1 MPPAPLYARLLYPM
15 TQAYTLLVVDD
26 DLDTLKLVGTTLEK
40 QGFIIHAAKDGQEA
54 LDKVIEAKPDLILL
68 DVMMPKMDG
77 YEVTRRLR
85 ANPQTANIPIILFTA
100 KAQVDDKVAGLEAG
114 ADDYLTKPT
123 HPAELV
129 ARVRNILKRP
139 ATSMLPPL
147 PPQPQPSASN
157 SRAASTT
164 AAPSYT
170 PPSPVAPSGGAA
182 RSVVGVLAAKGGQ
195 GVSTLCINL
204 AAGFAQKYPQ
214 NSVILAELTPG
225 HGDLNVRL
233 GQSGEG
239 LVELLHRTS
248 RDIYR
253 SAVEGALVEH
263 KDNQRVLFAGTRPT
277 DASLLHAGEQMSA
290 IVNELKQMANHVVL
304 DLGVNL
310 PTSSQRALEH
320 CTHIIVVAEPDP
332 YTVDQTKSLLA
343 DLSQMNHL
351 QAQRMVTMVHRV
363 RNDLAVNAAELQ
375 KQLGHDIDAVFTPA
389 PELAYQA
396 TRQQQSMLETDEQS
410 YSAQQTQKLVNAI
423 TEPKKTR
430 R

>member
-1 MPPAPLYARLLYPM
+1 MPLAPLYARLLYPM

-54 LDKVIEAKPDLILL
+54 LDKVIETKPDLILL

-100 KAQVDDKVAGLEAG
+100 KAQVDDKVAGLDAG

-139 ATSMLPPL
+139 ATSMPPL
-147 PPQPQPSASN
+147 PPEPASE
-157 SRAASTT
+157 SRPAT
-164 AAPSYT
+164 PSYF

-182 RSVVGVLAAKGGQ
+182 RTVVGVLAAKGGQ

-263 KDNQRVLFAGTRPT
+263 KDNQRVLLAGTHPS
-277 DASLLHAGEQMSA
+277 DASLMQAGEQMNA
-290 IVNELKQMANHVVL
+290 IVNELKQIANHLVL

-310 PTSSQRALEH
+310 PTSNQRALEH

-332 YTVDQTKSLLA
+332 YTVDQTKALLA
-343 DLSQMNHL
+343 DLTQMSQL
-351 QAQRMVTMVHRV
+351 QAQRLVVMVHRV

-375 KQLGHDIDAVFTPA
+375 KQIGHNIDAVFTPA

-410 YSAQQTQKLVNAI
+410 YSAQQTQKLITAI

>member
-1 MPPAPLYARLLYPM
+1 MAQ
-15 TQAYTLLVVDD
+15 THTLLVVDD

-54 LDKVIEAKPDLILL
+54 LDKALEAKPDLILL

-85 ANPQTANIPIILFTA
+85 ANPQTASIPIILFTA

-139 ATSMLPPL
+139 VTGMLPPL
-147 PPQPQPSASN
+147 PPEPRPE
-157 SRAASTT
+157 ASTPP
-164 AAPSYT
+164 APSF
-170 PPSPVAPSGGAA
+170 VAPSTPAPAA
-182 RSVVGVLAAKGGQ
+182 GMARAVVGVLAAKGGQ

-204 AAGFAQKYPQ
+204 AAGFAEQYKG
-214 NSVILAELTPG
+214 SVILAELTPG
-225 HGDLNVRL
+225 HGDLNARL
-233 GQSGEG
+233 NLEGDG
-239 LVELLHRTS
+239 LVQLLRRST

-253 SAVEGALVEH
+253 SAVEGMLAEH
-263 KDNQRVLFAGTRPT
+263 KDAQRVLLAGTRPS
-277 DASLLHAGEQMSA
+277 DASLTQASEQMGA
-290 IVNELKQMANHVVL
+290 IVGELKQIATHVVL

-320 CTHIIVVAEPDP
+320 CTHILVVAEPDP
-332 YTVDQTKSLLA
+332 NTVEQTKALLA
-343 DLSQMNHL
+343 DLGQMSHL
-351 QAQRMVTMVHRV
+351 RAQRIVVMVHRV

-375 KQLGHDIDAVFTPA
+375 KQLNHDIDAVFTPA
-389 PELAYQA
+389 PELAHQA
-396 TRQQQSMLETDEQS
+396 TRQQQSMLETDPQS
-410 YSAQQTQKLVNAI
+410 YSGQQTLKLVTLIA
-423 TEPKKTR
+423 EPKPKKR
-430 R
+430 

>member
-1 MPPAPLYARLLYPM
+1 MAQ
-15 TQAYTLLVVDD
+15 THTLLVVDD

-139 ATSMLPPL
+139 VTSMLPPL
-147 PPQPQPSASN
+147 PPEPGAPSS
-157 SRAASTT
+157 SP
-164 AAPSYT
+164 AAPSFSA
-170 PPSPVAPSGGAA
+170 PASPAGGAGTHT
-182 RSVVGVLAAKGGQ
+182 VVGVLSAKGGQ
-195 GVSTLCINL
+195 GVSTLSINV
-204 AAGFAQKYPQ
+204 AAGFAEKYPQ
-214 NSVILAELTPG
+214 GNIILAELTPG

-233 GQSGEG
+233 GQSGDG
-239 LVELLHRTS
+239 LIQLLHRST

-253 SAVEGALVEH
+253 SAVEGALSEH
-263 KDNQRVLFAGTRPT
+263 KGNQRVLLAGTRAS

-290 IVNELKQMANHVVL
+290 IVNELKQIASHVVL

-310 PTSSQRALEH
+310 PSSSQRALEH
-320 CTHIIVVAEPDP
+320 CTHILVVAEPDP
-332 YTVDQTKSLLA
+332 YTVDQTKALLA
-343 DLSQMNHL
+343 DLSQMSQL
-351 QAQRMVTMVHRV
+351 RAQRIVVMVHRV

-375 KQLGHDIDAVFTPA
+375 KQLGYDIEAVFTPA

-410 YSAQQTQKLVNAI
+410 YSAQQTQKLVTLI
-423 TEPKKTR
+423 TEPKPKKR
-430 R
+430 

>member
-1 MPPAPLYARLLYPM
+1 MAQ
-15 TQAYTLLVVDD
+15 TYTLLVVDD

-40 QGFIIHAAKDGQEA
+40 QGFNIVAAKDGQEA
-54 LDKVIEAKPDLILL
+54 LDRVAETKPDLILL

-85 ANPQTANIPIILFTA
+85 ANPDTAGIPIILFTA
-100 KAQVDDKVAGLEAG
+100 KAQVDDKVAGLDAG

-139 ATSMLPPL
+139 VTSMLPPL
-147 PPQPQPSASN
+147 PPEPAAAQRSQPAP
-157 SRAASTT
+157 AAP
-164 AAPSYT
+164 AAPSYPERYDSGVAGS
-170 PPSPVAPSGGAA
+170 PPAGGTTRA
-182 RSVVGVLAAKGGQ
+182 VIGVLAAKGGQ

-204 AAGFAQKYPQ
+204 AAGFAQRF
-214 NSVILAELTPG
+214 SSGSILAELTPG

-233 GQSGEG
+233 SLNGEG
-239 LVELLHRTS
+239 LVELLRRST

-263 KDNQRVLFAGTRPT
+263 SSNQRVLLAGLRPSDVT
-277 DASLLHAGEQMSA
+277 LSQAGEQTAAVVS
-290 IVNELKQMANHVVL
+290 ELKQLSNYVVL

-320 CTHIIVVAEPDP
+320 CTHILVVAEPDP
-332 YTVDQTKSLLA
+332 NSFDQTRALLH
-343 DLSQMNHL
+343 DLDGMRL
-351 QAQRMVTMVHRV
+351 QGRLMVVMVHRV

-375 KQLGHDIDAVFTPA
+375 KQLGRELDGVFTPA
-389 PELAYQA
+389 PELAHQA

-410 YSAQQTQKLVNAI
+410 YTAQQTLKLVSLI
-423 TEPKKTR
+423 TEPKTVR
-430 R
+430 RR

>member
-1 MPPAPLYARLLYPM
+1 MMAQ
-15 TQAYTLLVVDD
+15 TYTLLVVDD

-40 QGFIIHAAKDGQEA
+40 QGFVIHIAKDGQEA
-54 LDKVIEAKPDLILL
+54 LDKVQEAKPDLILL

-85 ANPQTANIPIILFTA
+85 ANPQTAGIPIILFTA

-139 ATSMLPPL
+139 ATTMLPPL
-147 PPQPQPSASN
+147 PPEPQSAVAG
-157 SRAASTT
+157 SRT

-170 PPSPVAPSGGAA
+170 PPSPVVPSGGAA

-214 NSVILAELTPG
+214 HNVILAELTPG

-253 SAVEGALVEH
+253 SAVEGALAEH

-290 IVNELKQMANHVVL
+290 IVNELKQMANYVVL

-343 DLSQMNHL
+343 DLAQMNHL

-396 TRQQQSMLETDEQS
+396 TRQQQSMLETDEQG

-423 TEPKKTR
+423 TEPKSKR